1 MQIGLVGL
9 PGSGKTTLFNALV
22 RADADVG
29 GYGGARGPN
38 RGTIQ
43 VPDQRISKLS
53 DLFKP
58 KKTTFATVDYLDI
71 AGITPG
77 SGKQEDS
84 SDGGLAGLRNM
95 DVLIH
100 VLQGFE
106 STDQEP
112 PTPGEDFENIE
123 LELAVADLDIVE
135 KRLTRIEKEVRLD
148 RSANLAREGELLGE
162 CRVLLEKGEA
172 LRALNLKPEDEKL
185 LRGYQFLTQKPMLV
199 VLNINEDRIGEE
211 DACLTDLGD
220 LGPEVHPMA
229 LCAKVEME
237 IAQLDEEDAAVFLQD
252 LGIDEPALSRMIL
265 TSYKML
271 SLISFFTVGEDEVR
285 AWTISIGT
293 LAPGAAGEIHS
304 DLERGFIRAET
315 VSCSDL
321 LEAGGWSQARD
332 KGLLRLEGKQYLVQD
347 GDVMN
352 IRFNV

>member
-22 RADADVG
+22 RANADVG

-53 DLFKP
+53 DLFNP

-77 SGKQEDS
+77 AGKQEDS
-84 SDGGLAGLRNM
+84 SDGGLSGLRNM

-100 VLQGFE
+100 VLKGFE

-112 PTPGEDFENIE
+112 PTPAEDFENIE
-123 LELAVADLDIVE
+123 LELTIADLDIVE

-162 CRVLLEKGEA
+162 CRALLEKGEA
-172 LRALNLKPEDEKL
+172 LRSLQLVPEDAKL

-199 VLNINEDRIGEE
+199 VLNIDEDRIGDEE
-211 DACLTDLGD
+211 TCLSDLGE
-220 LGPEVHPMA
+220 LGAEVHPMA

-237 IAQLDEEDAAVFLQD
+237 IAQLDDEDAAVFLQD

-285 AWTISIGT
+285 AWTISLGT

-315 VSCSDL
+315 VSCSGL